1 MANVSSSN
9 GLEKR
14 PKLRFPGFDE
24 PWRAER
30 LSDFADR
37 VTRKNSKNETDLPLT
52 ISSKD
57 GLVDQ
62 VSYFNKTVAS
72 KDMSGYYLLK
82 NGEFAYNKSYS
93 VGYDFGSIKR
103 LDRYPM
109 GALSTL
115 YICFALKRH
124 ESDFIKAYFD
134 SLKWYRE
141 IYMISA
147 EGARNH
153 GLLNVP
159 TEEFFDT
166 KHYLPENTDEQRKIA
181 DFLIALDRRIET
193 QQSLVDN
200 LKKYKRGV
208 TRRLF
213 AQEKGSFETNLQIVS
228 LGDLFPFIRNGFV
241 GTVTPFFTD
250 REHGVRYLQGTNI
263 HAGKITDDTVYYERI
278 KAQERLVSSLKKYKR
293 GVMQRIFR
301 NMSMLSPSGFETV
314 QLSAIFKKIS
324 RRNSNEEIKNVI
336 TNSAEYGLIPQ
347 RDFFDKDIAVDGN
360 TSNYYVIEHGDFVYN
375 PRKSNT
381 APYGPFNRYER
392 EERGIISPLY
402 TCLVLQADIEPS
414 YLVWYFKSDAWYRYI
429 YDNGSQGVRYDR
441 VSMTD
446 GLLMSV
452 RQSVLPNHYEQQ
464 TDKMV
469 SLSFLQAAFFVL

>member
-37 VTRKNSKNETDLPLT
+37 ITRKNSKNETDLPLT

-115 YICFALKRH
+115 YICFVLKRH

-181 DFLIALDRRIET
+181 NFLIAIYKKIAA

-208 TRRLF
+208 FESIFTRKL
-213 AQEKGSFETNLQIVS
+213 
-228 LGDLFPFIRNGFV
+228 
-241 GTVTPFFTD
+241 
-250 REHGVRYLQGTNI
+250 
-263 HAGKITDDTVYYERI
+263 
-278 KAQERLVSSLKKYKR
+278 RLVPKARQSDWIAFKLSDFAT
-293 GVMQRIFR
+293 RITR
-301 NMSMLSPSGFETV
+301 KNNGATDIPLTI
-314 QLSAIFKKIS
+314 SAQ
-324 RRNSNEEIKNVI
+324 
-336 TNSAEYGLIPQ
+336 YGLIDQ
-347 RDFFDKDIAVDGN
+347 RDFFSKVVASSDMSGYYLLRRGEYTYN
-360 TSNYYVIEHGDFVYN
+360 RSTSNDYPFGSIKRLELYNEGAVSTLYLCFAIKEDVVLSNFAKWYFESSQWHRGVNEICAEGARNHGLLNVPTDGFFDTVHIL
-375 PRKSNT
+375 PS
-381 APYGPFNRYER
+381 
-392 EERGIISPLY
+392 
-402 TCLVLQADIEPS
+402 DIE
-414 YLVWYFKSDAWYRYI
+414 
-429 YDNGSQGVRYDR
+429 
-441 VSMTD
+441 
-446 GLLMSV
+446 
-452 RQSVLPNHYEQQ
+452 EQAQ
-464 TDKMV
+464 I
-469 SLSFLQAAFFVL
+469 AAFLSRVHDKLAKAQEELDKLIGLRNGLMQQLFI

>member
-1 MANVSSSN
+1 MVNVSSSN

-24 PWRAER
+24 PWKVEK
-30 LSDFADR
+30 LSDFAER
-37 VTRKNSKNETDLPLT
+37 VTRKNTNNETSLPLT

-62 VSYFNKTVAS
+62 ISYFNKTVAS

-82 NGEFAYNKSYS
+82 NGEYAYNKSYS

-103 LDRYPM
+103 LDRYDM

-115 YICFALKRH
+115 YICFALKKH
-124 ESDFIKAYFD
+124 DSDFIKAYFD

-159 TEEFFDT
+159 TNEFFDT
-166 KHYLPENTDEQRKIA
+166 KHYIPQNITEQRKIA
-181 DFLIALDRRIET
+181 DFLIILDRRIT
-193 QQSLVDN
+193 AQQSLVDN

-208 TRRLF
+208 
-213 AQEKGSFETNLQIVS
+213 
-228 LGDLFPFIRNGFV
+228 
-241 GTVTPFFTD
+241 
-250 REHGVRYLQGTNI
+250 
-263 HAGKITDDTVYYERI
+263 
-278 KAQERLVSSLKKYKR
+278 
-293 GVMQRIFR
+293 MQSIFR
-301 NMSMLSPSGFETV
+301 QSSQDGWTTV
-314 QLSAIFKKIS
+314 KLGTIFKKVS
-324 RRNSNEEIKNVI
+324 RRNTNGNIKNVI

-360 TSNYYVIEHGDFVYN
+360 TSNYYVIDEGDFVYN

-381 APYGPFNRYER
+381 APYGPFNRYTLKEK
-392 EERGIISPLY
+392 GIISPLY
-402 TCLVLQADIEPS
+402 TCLVLQADINPA
-414 YLVWYFKSDAWYRYI
+414 YLAWYFKSDAWYRYI
-429 YDNGSQGVRYDR
+429 YDNGSQGVRHDR

-446 GLLMSV
+446 DLLMGIPVSFPAINKQGEIAELLDAIEY
-452 RQSVLPNHYEQQ
+452 RQSATQNEYDMLIKQRNGFMQR
-464 TDKMV
+464 
-469 SLSFLQAAFFVL
+469 LFI